1 MFVVLLYRGDGVVV
15 CTVNRVN
22 FGKFWSFIFQWN
34 MFYWRGITCF
44 QFSEIYAIQ
53 KYKSLS
59 QIMKKYLV
67 LMCFVGLFAC
77 DVQEARKEYTG
88 KREFR
93 TTDPSR
99 LYFKNMR
106 SAYYFRSRRPN
117 SKKDIYVLKKNSKDS
132 DRPVVYPLII
142 NDWMN
147 DMAFIFIEKNKYK
160 YFPEGNLNILW
171 QDADSTGNFVWK
183 SPTKEAQFEFAKA
196 IYQGLLKGYDMSMV
210 SEKGDTIPFLEVHQ
224 DRRNFVVAM
233 GDFYKLVE

>member
-1 MFVVLLYRGDGVVV
+1 
-15 CTVNRVN
+15 
-22 FGKFWSFIFQWN
+22 
-34 MFYWRGITCF
+34 
-44 QFSEIYAIQ
+44 
-53 KYKSLS
+53 
-59 QIMKKYLV
+59 MKKYLV

-117 SKKDIYVLKKNSKDS
+117 SKKDIYTLKKISKDT
-132 DRPVVYPLII
+132 DRPLLHPLII

-147 DMAFIFIEKNKYK
+147 DMVFVFIEKNKYK
-160 YFPEGNLNILW
+160 YFPNDNLNIMW
-171 QDADSTGNFVWK
+171 EHADSTGSFVWK
-183 SPTKEAQFEFAKA
+183 SLTKEAQFEFTGA
-196 IYQGLLKGYDMSMV
+196 IYDGLLKGYDMAMV

-224 DRRNFVVAM
+224 DRKNFAVVM
-233 GDFYKLVE
+233 RDFYKLTE